1 MDFNLKNVIGTIAPT
16 LATMLGGPMAGAAV
30 SAITGALGLAPDAGI
45 DGITKVVTAGALT
58 ADQIGAI
65 RAADQKHA
73 EIIAA
78 QGIDLAKMNAAH
90 EEAIDAM
97 SVADVADAR
106 KNLADKGEIWPVAYL
121 VLLSFA
127 IAMALV
133 LWGCWSLISGGLKI
147 ADQSLAVA
155 IAGLVGSI
163 VGYFAANA
171 QTVINFIFGGSI
183 GARKSADALASSA
196 QQSITALGASG
207 K

>member
-1 MDFNLKNVIGTIAPT
+1 MAFDLKSVIGTIAPT
-16 LATMLGGPMAGAAV
+16 LASMLGGPMAGVAV
-30 SAITGALGLAPDAGI
+30 GALTTALGLGPAAGI
-45 DGITKVVTAGALT
+45 DGITKVVTAGAMT

-73 EIIAA
+73 EIIAQ
-78 QGIDLAKMNAAH
+78 QGIDLQKMNAAH
-90 EEAIDAM
+90 EEALGAM
-97 SVADVADAR
+97 TVADVSDAR
-106 KNLADKGEIWPVAYL
+106 KNLGDKGEIWPVAYV

-127 IAMALV
+127 AAMSLV
-133 LWGCWSLISGGLKI
+133 LWGCWNLISGGLKI

-196 QQSITALGASG
+196 AQSITALGASS